1 MADSTVFAA
10 LRWSRQAQA
19 RRVWAISA
27 IHGEADRLEALHDA
41 LGSRLQLGDRLVYLG
56 NYLGRGPAV
65 RATLDELIAFR
76 RRVIA
81 LPGMFAS
88 DVVYLRGCQEEMW
101 HKTLQLQFATNPG
114 EVLAWTLGQGLA
126 PTLAAYGGTSEEGL
140 SVMRQGAV
148 AIGKWTQKL
157 RQAMNRTPGH
167 ADFMAALKRAAF
179 TVKEREGD
187 HALLFVSAGLDPAEP
202 LAAQAD
208 ALWWGG
214 PGFAQ
219 LDAPGAAP
227 YEDYACVVRGAKPTG
242 APAQA
247 GVAQGQRTATVDGG
261 AGFGGHLLAAC
272 FDGTGSHGG
281 AALDMVTA

>member
-1 MADSTVFAA
+1 MADSTVFAT
-10 LRWSRQAQA
+10 LRWSRKTPA

-27 IHGEADRLEALHDA
+27 IHGEAERLAILHDA
-41 LGSRLQLGDRLVYLG
+41 LGQRLQLGDRLVYLG

-126 PTLAAYGGTSEEGL
+126 ATLAAYGGAPDEGV

-157 RQAMNRTPGH
+157 RQAMNQTPGH

-179 TVKEREGD
+179 TED
-187 HALLFVSAGLDPAEP
+187 HALLFVSAGIDPAQP
-202 LAAQAD
+202 LAAQDD

-227 YEDYACVVRGAKPTG
+227 YADYARVVRGAKPTG

-247 GVAQGQRTATVDGG
+247 GVAQGAHSAAVDGG

-272 FDGTGSHGG
+272 FDGTGSLGG
-281 AALDMVTA
+281 TAIDMVTA

>member
-1 MADSTVFAA
+1 MADSTVFTT
-10 LRWSRQAQA
+10 LRWSRQAQV

-27 IHGEADRLEALHDA
+27 IHGEAERLKALHAA
-41 LGSRLQLGDRLVYLG
+41 LASRLQLGDRLVYLG

-65 RATLDELIAFR
+65 RDALDELIAFR

-126 PTLAAYGGTSEEGL
+126 ATLAAYGGMPDEGV

-157 RQAMNRTPGH
+157 RQTMNQTPGH

-179 TVKEREGD
+179 TTKDRPD
-187 HALLFVSAGLDPAEP
+187 DPALLFVSAGLDPAQP
-202 LAAQAD
+202 LPAQAD

-219 LDAPGAAP
+219 LDAPGGAP
-227 YEDYACVVRGAKPTG
+227 YEDYTRVVRGAKPTG
-242 APAQA
+242 APLQA
-247 GVAQGQRTATVDGG
+247 GVAQGAHTATVDGG

-272 FDGTGSHGG
+272 FDDRGT
-281 AALDMVTA
+281 AIDMVTA

>member
-1 MADSTVFAA
+1 MADSTVFAT
-10 LRWSRQAQA
+10 LRWSRQAQD

-27 IHGEADRLEALHDA
+27 IHGEADRLKALHDA
-41 LGSRLQLGDRLVYLG
+41 LGQRLRQGDRLVYLG

-81 LPGMFAS
+81 LPGMFAA
-88 DVVYLRGCQEEMW
+88 DVAYLRGCQEEMW

-126 PTLAAYGGTSEEGL
+126 ATLAAYGGTPEEGL

-187 HALLFVSAGLDPAEP
+187 HSFLFVSAGLDPAQP

-214 PGFAQ
+214 AGFAQ
-219 LDAPGAAP
+219 LDALGAAP
-227 YEDYACVVRGAKPTG
+227 YEDYARVVRGAKPTG
-242 APAQA
+242 APAQP
-247 GVAQGQRTATVDGG
+247 GVAQGAHTATVDGG
-261 AGFGGHLLAAC
+261 AGFGGQLLAAC
-272 FDGTGSHGG
+272 FDGAGAQNG
-281 AALDMVTA
+281 AAIDMVTA

>member
-1 MADSTVFAA
+1 MADSTVFTT
-10 LRWSRQAQA
+10 LRWPLASRGQSNA

-27 IHGEADRLEALHDA
+27 IHGEAERLAALHGA
-41 LGSRLQLGDRLVYLG
+41 LAGRMQAGDRLVYLG

-81 LPGMFAS
+81 LPAMFAA

-126 PTLAAYGGTSEEGL
+126 PTLAAYGGNPDEGL

-157 RQAMNRTPGH
+157 RQTMNQTPGH
-167 ADFMAALKRAAF
+167 ADFMAALKRAAS
-179 TVKEREGD
+179 TDKNDPGN
-187 HALLFVSAGLDPAEP
+187 HSLLFVSAGLDPTQP
-202 LAAQAD
+202 LSAQDD

-214 PGFAQ
+214 AGFAT
-219 LDAPGAAP
+219 LDAPGAEP
-227 YEDYACVVRGAKPTG
+227 YDGYARVVRGAKPTA

-247 GVAQGQRTATVDGG
+247 GVTQGAHTATVDGG

-272 FDGTGSHGG
+272 FDGTGV
-281 AALDMVTA
+281 AIDMVTA

>member
-1 MADSTVFAA
+1 MADSTVFTT
-10 LRWSRQAQA
+10 LRWSRHSPA

-27 IHGEADRLEALHDA
+27 IHGEAERLATLHAALA
-41 LGSRLQLGDRLVYLG
+41 ERFQPGDRIVYLG

-81 LPGMFAS
+81 LPGLFAA

-114 EVLAWTLGQGLA
+114 EVLQWTLGQGLA
-126 PTLAAYGGTSEEGL
+126 ATLLAYGGNADEGL
-140 SVMRQGAV
+140 GVMRQGAV

-157 RQAMNRTPGH
+157 RQTMNQTPGH

-179 TVKEREGD
+179 TDD
-187 HALLFVSAGLDPAEP
+187 HALLFVSAGLDPTQP
-202 LAAQAD
+202 LSAQDD

-214 PGFAQ
+214 AGFAQ

-227 YEDYACVVRGAKPTG
+227 YQDYGRVVRGAKPTG
-242 APAQA
+242 APAQI
-247 GVAQGQRTATVDGG
+247 GVVPGAHTATVDGG
-261 AGFGGHLLAAC
+261 AGFGGQLLAAC
-272 FDGTGSHGG
+272 FDSAGT
-281 AALDMVTA
+281 AIDMVTA

>member
-1 MADSTVFAA
+1 MSECVSWRVMADSTVFTT
-10 LRWSRQAQA
+10 LRWPRQAQV
-19 RRVWAISA
+19 RRVWAVSA
-27 IHGEADRLEALHDA
+27 IHGEAERLKVLHDA
-41 LGSRLQLGDRLVYLG
+41 IAPRLRLGDRLVYLG

-65 RATLDELIAFR
+65 RAALDELIAFR

-114 EVLAWTLGQGLA
+114 EVLTWTLGQGLA
-126 PTLAAYGGTSEEGL
+126 ATLAAYGGAPDEGM

-157 RQAMNRTPGH
+157 RQTMNQTPGH

-179 TVKEREGD
+179 TDD
-187 HALLFVSAGLDPAEP
+187 HGLLFVSAGIDPALP
-202 LAAQAD
+202 LPAQGD

-214 PGFAQ
+214 PGFVQ
-219 LDAPGAAP
+219 LEAPGATP
-227 YEDYACVVRGAKPTG
+227 YEGYARVVRGAKPTG

-247 GVAQGQRTATVDGG
+247 GVAQGSHTATVDGG
-261 AGFGGHLLAAC
+261 AGFGGQLLAAC
-272 FDGTGSHGG
+272 FDGTG
-281 AALDMVTA
+281 AAVDMVTA

>member
-1 MADSTVFAA
+1 MADSSVFTT
-10 LRWSRQAQA
+10 LRWPYASRGQSQA

-27 IHGEADRLEALHDA
+27 IHGEAERLAGLHA
-41 LGSRLQLGDRLVYLG
+41 GLAARFQMGDRLVYLG
-56 NYLGRGPAV
+56 NYLGRGAGV

-76 RRVIA
+76 RRIIA
-81 LPGMFAS
+81 MPRMFVD

-114 EVLAWTLGQGLA
+114 EVLKWTLGQGLGA
-126 PTLAAYGGTSEEGL
+126 TLAAYGGNPDEGL
-140 SVMRQGAV
+140 GVMRQGAV

-157 RQAMNRTPGH
+157 RQTMNQTPGH

-179 TVKEREGD
+179 TDDRS
-187 HALLFVSAGLDPAEP
+187 LLFVSAGLDPTRP
-202 LAAQAD
+202 LSAQDD

-214 PGFAQ
+214 SGFAT
-219 LDAPGAAP
+219 LDAPGAEP
-227 YEDYACVVRGAKPTG
+227 YDGYARVVRGGKPTA

-247 GVAQGQRTATVDGG
+247 GVVQGAHTATVDGG

-272 FDGTGSHGG
+272 FDGTGV
-281 AALDMVTA
+281 AIDMVTA